1 MEIYLIR
8 HTTPDI
14 SKEICYGQ
22 SDIALAKS
30 FHEEVQM
37 ILPQLPNKVDEV
49 YTSPLS
55 RCLRLTEMIPHKTLK
70 EVPQLQEMNFGEW
83 ELKRWND
90 IPEDELNPW
99 MENFVNERVPNGES
113 MQMLADRVVGW
124 YSDLQFDVEKVA
136 IVTHAGP
143 LRILLSHINRTPLE
157 EAFQLYNVK
166 YGEVITI
173 ERS

>member
-1 MEIYLIR
+1 MVVYLIR
-8 HTTPDI
+8 HTTPNI

-30 FHEEVQM
+30 FHEEVQV
-37 ILPQLPNKVDEV
+37 ILPQLPDKVDEV

-55 RCLRLTEMIPHKTLK
+55 RCLQLAEIIPHKMLK

-83 ELKRWND
+83 EMKQWND

-99 MENFVNERVPNGES
+99 MENFVNEQVPNGES
-113 MQMLADRVVGW
+113 MQLVADRVIGW
-124 YSDLQFDVEKVA
+124 YSGLQFDGKKVA

-143 LRILLSHINRTPLE
+143 LRILLSHINQTPLE
-157 EAFQLYNVK
+157 EAFQRYKVE
-166 YGEVITI
+166 YGEVIVI
-173 ERS
+173 